1 MSTKCNSHRSGTSI
15 SETCPSSFK
24 GTRCNNP
31 GVLGRII
38 SLHTSPSATERYRT
52 LIVEDVEIVRAN
64 VAAHATTGGPNHW
77 TVKMTADVAAAIPT
91 QSGIIS
97 SHRLIVCRSSGTP
110 ARPMMRSAPQIS
122 VRAVVARERTAFQSI
137 RAPYRRLGSMSTNDH
152 NPPGGTTGRLPHS
165 SAPRPQPLPHKTR
178 DTVRTGAWSGSAD
191 RRKPRQR
198 RSVVPPRR
206 GSVRTGRRVR
216 SAPPPLL
223 AQPAARAGRHQAR

>member
-1 MSTKCNSHRSGTSI
+1 MSTKYNSHRSGTSI

-24 GTRCNNP
+24 GTRCKNP

-137 RAPYRRLGSMSTNDH
+137 RAPYRRLGSMSTNRPRPEGVGLGRPLEGAVH
-152 NPPGGTTGRLPHS
+152 VGKAPPGPASRRYFRSRSPWPAS
-165 SAPRPQPLPHKTR
+165 SRSWSRMYARTRASSRP
-178 DTVRTGAWSGSAD
+178 TVLT
-191 RRKPRQR
+191 Q
-198 RSVVPPRR
+198 
-206 GSVRTGRRVR
+206 
-216 SAPPPLL
+216 
-223 AQPAARAGRHQAR
+223 